1 MFGTVTL
8 AGTLSATL
16 GAGFTPVEGNSFV
29 IIDNDGADAVSGTFA
44 GLAQGA
50 RVNLGG
56 LNLSI
61 TYTGGDGNDVVL
73 EAPVGAPLFTT
84 YLAEGATNA
93 FFDVRI
99 ALVNPNTTVAT
110 GTMRFLKSTGVT
122 VNHPVTIPAMGRITI
137 NPELDVPD
145 MADANFSTVVETNV
159 RVVVDRTMSW
169 DASGYGSH
177 AETSSSAPATTWY
190 FAEGATH
197 GQFTLFY
204 LLQNATSTD
213 AQVVIMYLRPAGA
226 APIEQPVTVGANS
239 RMTIQVDEVQGLEET
254 DVSAIIRVT
263 NGVPISTERAM
274 YVSTPEQPF
283 AAGTDV
289 AGIAAPSTTW
299 FFAEGATGPFF
310 DFFLLLANPNPTDA
324 QVSVTYDT
332 SMSGSVTKPYT
343 VAANSRQT
351 ISVTAGRSAARQR
364 GDRGHR
370 DLDQQRADPG
380 GARDL
385 LAGLPVVRG
394 ARVGGR
400 DGDGDA
406 MGVGRRRGRRCAG
419 DADLHP
425 DRQYGQRE
433 RHGAGDAV
441 ARGGR
446 HADAGLPD
454 SSERPLQRQHW
465 RRVPER
471 DESALR
477 RAGGEH
483 WRHAAADRGRALD
496 VHQCRRRDLGRGHER
511 AGDAAAIGKGYG
523 LRATGCGPQGLRRR
537 RRLLAGP

>member
-1 MFGTVTL
+1 M
-8 AGTLSATL
+8 
-16 GAGFTPVEGNSFV
+16 

-44 GLAQGA
+44 GLAQGT

-213 AQVVIMYLRPAGA
+213 AQVVITYLRPAGA

-351 ISVTAGRSAARQR
+351 ISVQQEDPLLDNEAIAATVTSTNNVPILAERAIFWPAYPWYEGHASAGVTATGTRWA
-364 GDRGHR
+364 
-370 DLDQQRADPG
+370 LADGEAG
-380 GARDL
+380 GAMETQTYILIANTGSANATVRVTLLLEAGGTLTRDFPI
-385 LAGLPVVRG
+385 LPN
-394 ARVGGR
+394 
-400 DGDGDA
+400 
-406 MGVGRRRGRRCAG
+406 
-419 DADLHP
+419 
-425 DRQYGQRE
+425 
-433 RHGAGDAV
+433 
-441 ARGGR
+441 
-446 HADAGLPD
+446 
-454 SSERPLQRQHW
+454 SPLQRQRR

-483 WRHAAADRGRALD
+483 WRHAAADRGRALN
-496 VHQCRRRDLGRGHER
+496 VHQRRRRDLGGRDQR
-511 AGDAAAIGKGYG
+511 AGDAAAIRKGYG
-523 LRATGCGPQGLRRR
+523 LRATGCGPQELRAAKTSRGSVARSPRWSRSSVFGLR
-537 RRLLAGP
+537 